1 MKRRVAGIYESE
13 EKAKEIVENLQIEGH
28 RPEEIIIVVNDKEKT
43 DWLRDETSAKTEKL
57 VENPEEVKESSE
69 EKMSFM
75 EKIKTAF
82 KGQTEFSGDTSAND
96 AKEPFNFTELGF
108 SEEEAGR
115 YAEEINNGNIIILA
129 PAVSETADHPSTDAK
144 TSHDRGQNENSISS
158 ETYSVNDI
166 TETEGTDSEEKNPD
180 R

>member
-1 MKRRVAGIYESE
+1 MKRRIAGIYESE
-13 EKAKEIVENLQIEGH
+13 EKAKETVENLQIEGH

-57 VENPEEVKESSE
+57 VENPEEVKKSTE

-108 SEEEAGR
+108 SEEEAER

-129 PAVSETADHPSTDAK
+129 PTVSETADHQPSDDEA
-144 TSHDRGQNENSISS
+144 SPESVQNEDAISS
-158 ETYSVNDI
+158 GTSTGNDVKV
-166 TETEGTDSEEKNPD
+166 TEEVESKEKKPD

>member
-1 MKRRVAGIYESE
+1 VKRRVAGIYESE
-13 EKAKEIVENLQIEGH
+13 EEAKESVENLQVEGH

-57 VENPEEVKESSE
+57 VENPEEIEESPE

-96 AKEPFNFTELGF
+96 AKEPFNFTEHGF
-108 SEEEAGR
+108 PEDEAER
-115 YAEEINNGNIIILA
+115 YAAEINKGNIVILA
-129 PAVSETADHPSTDAK
+129 PAASETAADQPAE
-144 TSHDRGQNENSISS
+144 NEASPEPGRSEESIGSDSSS
-158 ETYSVNDI
+158 EGDVKF
-166 TETEGTDSEEKNPD
+166 TEDKDSEEKNPG